1 VNATDKRQ
9 LLTFSPEHAVST
21 RMIAV
26 CVVFAVACSP
36 SPAFAQAKQSDR
48 EVAESIVR
56 ECRAIYHTDGK
67 PCACPDDLGR
77 DRTPCGQLSAY
88 SKSAGAAPKCYVGDV
103 TPEEIADYRANNTRF
118 LVRCVSR

>member
-1 VNATDKRQ
+1 MT
-9 LLTFSPEHAVST
+9 LGPEYTISA
-21 RMIAV
+21 RMIAI
-26 CVVFAVACSP
+26 CAVFAATCSP
-36 SPAFAQAKQSDR
+36 LSVFAQAKESDR
-48 EVAESIVR
+48 EVAEAIVR

-103 TPEEIADYRANNTRF
+103 TAQEIADYRANNTQF
-118 LVRCVSR
+118 FVRCVSR